1 MKNHVRCIRLEDLF
15 ASHLALM
22 LQERRPAD
30 EKELPI
36 DLAAIATHLNTD
48 DMQSAWQKGLA
59 DKVAHAF
66 GKQLRLLQRA
76 GGTMDVAQMNAK
88 FAG

>member
-1 MKNHVRCIRLEDLF
+1 MKDHVRCIGLEDLF

-22 LQERRPAD
+22 LQERRPAG

-36 DLAAIATHLNTD
+36 DLAAIATHLNSGN
-48 DMQSAWQKGLA
+48 MEAAWQEGLS
-59 DKVAHAF
+59 DEVAHAF

-76 GGTMDVAQMNAK
+76 GGTMDAA
-88 FAG
+88 

>member
-1 MKNHVRCIRLEDLF
+1 ME
-15 ASHLALM
+15 A
-22 LQERRPAD
+22 
-30 EKELPI
+30 
-36 DLAAIATHLNTD
+36 
-48 DMQSAWQKGLA
+48 AWQEGLS
-59 DKVAHAF
+59 DEVAHAF

>member
-1 MKNHVRCIRLEDLF
+1 LATRLDEMKDHVRCIGLEDLF

-22 LQERRPAD
+22 LQERRPAG

-36 DLAAIATHLNTD
+36 DLAAIATHLNSGN
-48 DMQSAWQKGLA
+48 MEAAWQEGLS
-59 DKVAHAF
+59 DEVAHAF

-76 GGTMDVAQMNAK
+76 GGTMDAA
-88 FAG
+88 